1 MNGNAAP
8 AGSGFV
14 WAAVALTAV
23 YIAVHLPML
32 YRSLL
37 LWGGLVSAL
46 FGQ

>member
-1 MNGNAAP
+1 MNGNEAA
-8 AGSGFV
+8 ASSGFV